1 MQETEPPLQPLRPA
15 ALTTSQSPSLASLNP
30 TNSPVPSPLPRSTS
44 PFSTHSAIPLVN
56 HKPKSRDGDQQVL
69 RKKPPS
75 TPNTFVAVGILN
87 SLNPTHLEP
96 VNSHEHSDDGFTD
109 SSHREE
115 KEKKEKRPFWDRS
128 GHKDKEKEKE
138 KEKEKDKERARDRER
153 EREREK
159 EKESHRDRRDDGPP
173 AELTRLLGACAVP
186 SHLCFLLRARRVP
199 RLSVRDC
206 VRRLVSG
213 VRGV

>member
-1 MQETEPPLQPLRPA
+1 M
-15 ALTTSQSPSLASLNP
+15 
-30 TNSPVPSPLPRSTS
+30 
-44 PFSTHSAIPLVN
+44 N

-186 SHLCFLLRARRVP
+186 SHLCLLLRAGCVP
-199 RLSVRDC
+199 RLSVCDC